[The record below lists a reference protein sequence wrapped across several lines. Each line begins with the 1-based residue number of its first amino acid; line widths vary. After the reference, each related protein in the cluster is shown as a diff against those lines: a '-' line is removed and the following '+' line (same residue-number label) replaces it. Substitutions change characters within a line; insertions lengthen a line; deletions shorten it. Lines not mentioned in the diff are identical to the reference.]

1 MGMTGGYSAVSSS
14 GIMEEKA
21 QLGIQKLL
29 QAEHE
34 AADVVAKAK
43 TDKVAKL
50 KQAKSEADAE
60 IASYKATR
68 ETQFQAFSKERT
80 GDSGSHKA
88 STDALTK
95 AELETI
101 SKQVASNKDTMI
113 AMLLQSVTTVG

>member
-1 MGMTGGYSAVSSS
+1 MPGGYSAVSSS

-50 KQAKSEADAE
+50 KQ
-60 IASYKATR
+60 
-68 ETQFQAFSKERT
+68 QFQAFSKERT

-101 SKQVASNKDTMI
+101 SKQVAANKDTMI